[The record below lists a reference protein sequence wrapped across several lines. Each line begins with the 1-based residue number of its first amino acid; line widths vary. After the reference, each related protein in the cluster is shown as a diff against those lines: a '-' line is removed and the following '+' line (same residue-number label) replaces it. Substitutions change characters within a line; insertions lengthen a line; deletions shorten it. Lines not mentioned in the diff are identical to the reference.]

1 MKKIF
6 LIKYILFIFALLF
19 ILSGCSINNEKN
31 EKTIQDK
38 VNEEIIFLE
47 NKTFTITNK
56 YAKGEY
62 LVDEKLDWKDISEEV
77 KEISISIDTIIQDL
91 SELDIPNEDI
101 LALRNEVNSLIISSG
116 NEDEYNLLQRTSYLY
131 SLLPNYL
138 EKYSDD
144 KNQVDVMKLKSLVLS
159 SFVQANFLEWD
170 TAKNTIVLAE
180 AKYNEMMNNVDYMK
194 EYSNNLNKI
203 YVLLEE
209 LKNAIELQEVELTK
223 VKFVNFIEKY

>member
-1 MKKIF
+1 MRKNF
-6 LIKYILFIFALLF
+6 LIKYILIILVLLF
-19 ILSGCSINNEKN
+19 TLTGCSVDN

-38 VNEEIIFLE
+38 VNEEINFLE

-62 LVDEKLDWKDISEEV
+62 LEDSKLNWKDISKAVEE
-77 KEISISIDTIIQDL
+77 INISIDTIIQDL
-91 SELDIPNEDI
+91 SELDISNEDI
-101 LALRNEVNSLIISSG
+101 LALRNEVNSLIISAG
-116 NEDEYNLLQRTSYLY
+116 NEDEYNLLQRISYLY

-138 EKYSDD
+138 EKYSDN
-144 KNQVDVMKLKSLVLS
+144 KNKIDVMKLKGLVLS

-170 TAKNTIVLAE
+170 TAKSTVVLAE

-209 LKNAIELQEVELTK
+209 LKNAIELEEVELTK

>member
-1 MKKIF
+1 MRKIF
-6 LIKYILFIFALLF
+6 LIKYILFIFSILF
-19 ILSGCSINNEKN
+19 ILSGCSINNEEN

-38 VNEEIIFLE
+38 VNEEINFLE

-62 LVDEKLDWKDISEEV
+62 LVDEKLNWKDISKEVEE
-77 KEISISIDTIIQDL
+77 INLSIDTIIQDL
-91 SELDIPNEDI
+91 SELDISNEDI
-101 LALRNEVNSLIISSG
+101 LALRNEVNSLLISSG

-144 KNQVDVMKLKSLVLS
+144 KNQVDVMKLKSLILS